1 MPYTY
6 WLFTILASGANGR
19 LMGYYCE
26 LVSGDRNP
34 LHTKREAL
42 GVPYHFL
49 LVTSAALKV
58 LRSVASE
65 VLREGPRT

>member
-1 MPYTY
+1 MPYTC
-6 WLFTILASGANGR
+6 WLFIILASGANGR
-19 LMGYYCE
+19 LMGYYRE

-34 LHTKREAL
+34 LHINWEAL
-42 GVPYHFL
+42 GVSYYFL
-49 LVTSAALKV
+49 LVISAALKV

>member
-1 MPYTY
+1 
-6 WLFTILASGANGR
+6 
-19 LMGYYCE
+19 MGYYCE